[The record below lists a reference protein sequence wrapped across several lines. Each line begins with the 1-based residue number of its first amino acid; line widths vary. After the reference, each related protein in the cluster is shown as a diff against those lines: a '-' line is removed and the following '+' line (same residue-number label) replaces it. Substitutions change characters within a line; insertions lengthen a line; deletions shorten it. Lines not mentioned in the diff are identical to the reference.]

1 MRFRTI
7 ASVVAG
13 AAALALAVSGCSSSS
28 TPSASSVASAAQSV
42 ASQAQSVASQ
52 AQSAVSQAQSAASS
66 AVGAAQS
73 AVSAAVSGAVADSQV
88 LASAK
93 NGKLVV
99 GIKFTQ
105 PGLGVKNPDGTFS
118 GFDVEV
124 AKYVANE
131 LGVDPAN
138 IEFVEANSAQRE
150 DLIAKGQVDYIVA
163 TYSITD
169 ARKQKVNFAGPY
181 FIAHQDLLVKSDN
194 TDITGPAA
202 MSGKILCSVTGST
215 SAQKIKD
222 TYAADVALQE
232 YPTYSDCVD
241 ALLTGSVDAVTTDD
255 VILAGFAAQH
265 PGQLKV
271 VGKGFSDENYGIGLK
286 LDDTAG
292 TAAINAAIVS
302 MIADGSWKKAL
313 EDTVGPSG
321 YTIPAAPTPSS

>member
-13 AAALALAVSGCSSSS
+13 AAALALVVSGCSSSS

-42 ASQAQSVASQ
+42 ASQAQSAASSVASK
-52 AQSAVSQAQSAASS
+52 ASS
-66 AVGAAQS
+66 AVSSVQS
-73 AVSAAVSGAVADSQV
+73 AVSGAVADSQV

-93 NGKLVV
+93 DGKLVV

-124 AKYVANE
+124 AKYVAKE
-131 LGVDPAN
+131 LGVDAAN
-138 IEFVEANSAQRE
+138 IQFVEANSAQRE

-169 ARKQKVNFAGPY
+169 ARKEKVNFAGPY

-194 TDITGPAA
+194 TDITGPET

-222 TYAADVALQE
+222 KYAADVALQE
-232 YPTYSDCVD
+232 YPTYADCID
-241 ALLTGSVDAVTTDD
+241 PLLNGTVDAVTTDD

-265 PGQLKV
+265 PGELKV
-271 VGKGFSDENYGIGLK
+271 VGKGFTDEKYGIGLK
-286 LDDTAG
+286 KDDDAG
-292 TAAINAAIVS
+292 TNLINAAIAK
-302 MIADGSWKKAL
+302 MIADGTWKQAL
-313 EDTVGPSG
+313 QDTVGPSG
-321 YTIPAAPTPSS
+321 YTIPTAPTPGG

>member
-13 AAALALAVSGCSSSS
+13 AAALALVVSGCSSSS
-28 TPSASSVASAAQSV
+28 TPSASSVASAAE
-42 ASQAQSVASQ
+42 SVASQ
-52 AQSAVSQAQSAASS
+52 AQSAASSVASKASS
-66 AVGAAQS
+66 AVSSVQS
-73 AVSAAVSGAVADSQV
+73 AVSGAVADSQV

-93 NGKLVV
+93 DGKLVV

-118 GFDVEV
+118 GFDVDV
-124 AKYVANE
+124 AKYVAKE

-138 IEFVEANSAQRE
+138 IQFVEANSAQRE

-169 ARKQKVNFAGPY
+169 ARKEKVNFAGPY

-194 TDITGPAA
+194 TDITGPET

-222 TYAADVALQE
+222 KYAADVALQE
-232 YPTYSDCVD
+232 YPTYADCID
-241 ALLTGSVDAVTTDD
+241 PLLNGTVDAVTTDD

-265 PGQLKV
+265 PGELKV
-271 VGKGFSDENYGIGLK
+271 VGKGFTDEKYGIGLK
-286 LDDTAG
+286 KDDAAG
-292 TAAINAAIVS
+292 TNLINAAIAK
-302 MIADGSWKKAL
+302 MIADGTWKQAL
-313 EDTVGPSG
+313 QDTVGPSG
-321 YTIPAAPTPSS
+321 YTIPTAPTPGG

>member
-7 ASVVAG
+7 ASVAAG
-13 AAALALAVSGCSSSS
+13 AAALTLAVSGCSSSS

-42 ASQAQSVASQ
+42 ASQAQSAASSVASK
-52 AQSAVSQAQSAASS
+52 ASS
-66 AVGAAQS
+66 AVSSVQS
-73 AVSAAVSGAVADSQV
+73 AVSGAVADSQV

-93 NGKLVV
+93 NGKVVV

-124 AKYVANE
+124 AKYVAKE
-131 LGVDPAN
+131 LGVDAAN
-138 IEFVEANSAQRE
+138 IQFVEANSAQRE

-169 ARKQKVNFAGPY
+169 ARKEKVNFAGPY

-194 TDITGPAA
+194 TDITGPET

-232 YPTYSDCVD
+232 YPTYADCVD
-241 ALLTGSVDAVTTDD
+241 ALLNGTIDAVTTDD

-265 PGQLKV
+265 PGELKV
-271 VGKGFSDENYGIGLK
+271 VGKGFTDEKYGIGLK
-286 LDDTAG
+286 KDDDAG
-292 TAAINAAIVS
+292 TNLINAAIAK
-302 MIADGSWKKAL
+302 MIADGTWKQAL
-313 EDTVGPSG
+313 QDNVGPSG
-321 YTIPAAPTPSS
+321 YAIPTAPTPGG